1 MATITSQNISEVGI
15 AAPVMSDANVGGDQ
29 WENSGS
35 EFLMIKNGGGETT
48 VVTFTAEVTSFDS
61 PNYGPATKA
70 SRTFTIT
77 TGNTGVIGPFV
88 PAAFNNATGYCS
100 ISYTIVTS
108 VTLAIFTI

>member
-15 AAPVMSDANVGGDQ
+15 AAPVMSAANVGGDQ

-35 EFLMIKNGGGETT
+35 E
-48 VVTFTAEVTSFDS
+48 SFDS

-100 ISYTIVTS
+100 ISYTIVTD